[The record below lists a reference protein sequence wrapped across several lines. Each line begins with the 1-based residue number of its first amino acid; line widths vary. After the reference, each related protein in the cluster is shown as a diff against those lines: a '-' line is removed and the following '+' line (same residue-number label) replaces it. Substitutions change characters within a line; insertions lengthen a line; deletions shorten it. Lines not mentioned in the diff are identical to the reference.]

1 MAGNTKFGIDIVAD
15 DTTAKGFSSAD
26 KQAKAFASNQDK
38 RNKTQAKFESAFEKS
53 RAKAEKDR
61 QDRLKAT
68 GAGAAGRGFSAAE
81 TAFGGG
87 AISGAVSGKLGAVAA
102 AGNSI
107 KSAFAAA
114 NHEGAGL
121 AEKLGAVSVA
131 GAAATGIIAGLDIAA
146 YKMASG
152 WTEGGAALG
161 RLSAGIG
168 ISTDQLQR
176 WQGAGEKFGVDKDT
190 MGGAIGSFASTMN
203 DAKYG
208 RNNTALAAMNQ
219 LGIQM
224 KTGPDGNIDVGA
236 MFSDASD
243 AVKRQTNPQTQKRI
257 VELLGIGD
265 GALPAI
271 RQGGTALRDAGA
283 EYARYGGMWSS
294 QDVKDSTRLY
304 GEGVQARQG
313 LDREGKGFQ
322 RAAALTGEGAMTA
335 AIAHDRARV
344 DGSGGDSARFISE
357 GARTFSAAVNHFG
370 SMLEKWAAGLDRSTL
385 GGRLNNPGNMRP
397 VGGGGFMRYA
407 TPADGLVGM
416 GRQLLRDQDVYGAR
430 TPRDLIEGAVGR
442 NGKRRMGYAPSSD
455 HNDTAAYLRDLKTFG
470 GIDPDSAINLHD
482 PDELARYMSAA
493 VRHESRTRL
502 SPDDILPAAKAA
514 ETRTRVDVEVHD
526 RRTVMRATTS
536 RGGKPVAVAH
546 AMSGSGP

>member
-1 MAGNTKFGIDIVAD
+1 VANTRFGIDIVAD
-15 DTTAKGFSSAD
+15 DLTGKGFNNAD
-26 KQAKAFASNQDK
+26 KQAKGFASAQDK
-38 RNKTQAKFESAFEKS
+38 RNKSQQKFEADFAKAK
-53 RAKAEKDR
+53 AKAEKDR

-81 TAFGGG
+81 SAFGGG

-121 AEKLGAVSVA
+121 AEKLGAISVA
-131 GAAATGIIAGLDIAA
+131 GAAATGIIAGLAIAA

-168 ISTDQLQR
+168 MSTDQLQR

-283 EYARYGGMWSS
+283 EYAKYGGMWSS

-344 DGSGGDSARFISE
+344 DGSGGGSAVVAL
-357 GARTFSAAVNHFG
+357 GNAA
-370 SMLEKWAAGLDRSTL
+370 KWT
-385 GGRLNNPGNMRP
+385 
-397 VGGGGFMRYA
+397 
-407 TPADGLVGM
+407 
-416 GRQLLRDQDVYGAR
+416 
-430 TPRDLIEGAVGR
+430 EGAVSHLGTAIGSLAYRIEHLGERSRQDQVSPKGARGVMQVMPETARETAIRHGIPWDESRYR
-442 NGKRRMGYAPSSD
+442 NDKAYSRQLG
-455 HNDTAAYLRDLKTFG
+455 TAYLGDGLEQYG
-470 GIDPDSAINLHD
+470 G
-482 PDELARYMSAA
+482 DEVLAAARYNAGPGA
-493 VRHESRTRL
+493 VNKWIKRYGDPRKGQISDADFAKHIPYKETRDYVDRVVPNQSERRTIL
-502 SPDDILPAAKAA
+502 EITGLPAGAKVVA
-514 ETRTRVDVEVHD
+514 RTN
-526 RRTVMRATTS
+526 
-536 RGGKPVAVAH
+536 GKPVAVAH
-546 AMSGSGP
+546 AMAGSGP